1 MTYPLIILCGGKGTR
16 LRSVVSDRP
25 KVLANIGNH
34 AFLKYLLDYWITQG
48 FTKIV
53 LATGYMSAQVQRF
66 IDKNDFQAD
75 IIVSE
80 EMLPL
85 GTGGAL
91 KQALHLKKASHQSTH
106 AIVIN
111 GDTLNAIDC
120 NKFVKT
126 AIATAADFIML
137 VRAPNDEDRF
147 GKYYLTNTSE
157 IRLVDEQHSIAVINA
172 GIYLIN
178 VENTKRAMR
187 PLPPAFSLEDD
198 YIPQLMKSQQ
208 SSIRGIKTSSHFIDI
223 GTPASL
229 EYANSYIPKHFQI
242 SGLQR

>member
-16 LRSVVSDRP
+16 LRPVVSDRP
-25 KVLANIGNH
+25 KALANIGNH

-91 KQALHLKKASHQSTH
+91 KQALHLKKASQQSTH

-126 AIATAADFIML
+126 AIATTADFSMV
-137 VRAPNDEDRF
+137 VRTPNDEKRF
-147 GKYYLTNTSE
+147 GKYYLTTSSE
-157 IRLVDEQHSIAVINA
+157 IALKDDQDSIEVVNA
-172 GIYLIN
+172 GVYLIN
-178 VENTKRAMR
+178 IESTQRTMG
-187 PLPPAFSLEDD
+187 PLPQAFSLEND
-198 YIPQLMKSQQ
+198 YIPQLIQ
-208 SSIRGIKTSSHFIDI
+208 SSQSTIKGILTSGHFIDI

-229 EYANSYIPKHFQI
+229 KQAQSYIPNHFRLT
-242 SGLQR
+242 GLQR

>member
-25 KVLANIGNH
+25 KALADIGNR
-34 AFLKYLLDYWITQG
+34 AFLEYLLDYWITQG

-91 KQALHLKKASHQSTH
+91 KQALHLNGASQQSTH
-106 AIVIN
+106 AVVIN

-137 VRAPNDEDRF
+137 TRMPNDEDRF

-157 IRLVDEQHSIAVINA
+157 IALEDGQHSIAVVNA
-172 GIYLIN
+172 GVYLIN
-178 VENTKRAMR
+178 IENTTRAMR
-187 PLPPAFSLEDD
+187 PFPRAFSLEDD
-198 YIPQLMKSQQ
+198 YIPQLIESKQPI
-208 SSIRGIKTSSHFIDI
+208 IRGIQTSGHFIDI
-223 GTPASL
+223 GTPTSL
-229 EYANSYIPKHFQI
+229 EQAQSFIPKHFQPT
-242 SGLQR
+242 GVQG